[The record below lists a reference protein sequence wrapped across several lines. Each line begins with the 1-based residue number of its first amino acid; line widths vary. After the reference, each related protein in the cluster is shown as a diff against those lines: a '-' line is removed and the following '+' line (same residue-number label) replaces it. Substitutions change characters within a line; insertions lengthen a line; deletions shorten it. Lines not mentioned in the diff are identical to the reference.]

1 MVSTLAAAQ
10 PMSGGATSSCSFHAC
25 THLERRRTTAH
36 CSLVS
41 LVPVAM
47 QGGAADGEPRWSH
60 DNMRIRLLI
69 ETFRR
74 ESRVGLANTFG
85 RMASGKGSGQGQT
98 SPSAALFGAK
108 LGLVVR
114 REWKK
119 DLSGEEKDR
128 RA

>member
-1 MVSTLAAAQ
+1 
-10 PMSGGATSSCSFHAC
+10 
-25 THLERRRTTAH
+25 
-36 CSLVS
+36 
-41 LVPVAM
+41 M
-47 QGGAADGEPRWSH
+47 QDGAADGEPRWSY
-60 DNMRIRLLI
+60 DNTRIRLLI
-69 ETFRR
+69 ETLRS

-85 RMASGKGSGQGQT
+85 RRASGKGSGQGQT